1 MEDSIHL
8 VVVVFMVV
16 AEEVSKK
23 SLRNYALSLRKE
35 IINKKDLET
44 RIINNVLN
52 NKKVLESNNI
62 LIYVS
67 LELEVDTRKLI
78 NELWNLNKNIYV
90 PKVEGNIINF
100 YKINSFQDLVI
111 GSFGVL
117 EPITNIIY
125 RDDNISCCIIPG
137 LLFDKNNNRLGYGGG
152 YYDRFLENK
161 NIYKIGICFS
171 TFMVDNLIT
180 DKYDIKMD
188 EVITER

>member
-8 VVVVFMVV
+8 VVVVHMVV

-44 RIINNVLN
+44 KIINNVLN
-52 NKKVLESNNI
+52 NKKVLEANNI

-67 LELEVDTRKLI
+67 LDMEVDTKVLI
-78 NELWNLNKNIYV
+78 NKLWKLNKNIYV
-90 PKVEGNIINF
+90 PKVEGRIINF
-100 YKINSFQDLVI
+100 YKINSFDDLEI

-125 RDDNISCCIIPG
+125 KDDNNSCCIIPG
-137 LLFDKNNNRLGYGGG
+137 LLFDKNNNRLGYGKG
-152 YYDRFLENK
+152 YYDKFLKNR

-171 TFMVDNLIT
+171 TFLVDNLVT

-188 EVITER
+188 EFITER

>member
-8 VVVVFMVV
+8 VVVVHMVV
-16 AEEVSKK
+16 VEEVSKK

-35 IINKKDLET
+35 IINKKDLEIK
-44 RIINNVLN
+44 IINNVLN
-52 NKKVLESNNI
+52 NKKVLEANDI

-67 LELEVDTRKLI
+67 LDMEVDTKVLI
-78 NELWNLNKNIYV
+78 NKLWTLNKNIYV
-90 PKVEGNIINF
+90 PKVEENIINF
-100 YKINSFQDLVI
+100 YKINSFNDLVI

-125 RDDNISCCIIPG
+125 KDDNNSCCIIPG
-137 LLFDKNNNRLGYGGG
+137 LLFDKNNNRLGYGKG
-152 YYDRFLENK
+152 YYDRFLENR

-171 TFMVDNLIT
+171 TFLVDNLVT

>member
-8 VVVVFMVV
+8 VVVVHMVA

-23 SLRNYALSLRKE
+23 SLRNYALSLRKK

-44 RIINNVLN
+44 KIINNVLN
-52 NKKVLESNNI
+52 NKKVLEANNI

-67 LELEVDTRKLI
+67 LDMEVDTKVLI
-78 NELWNLNKNIYV
+78 NKLWKLNKNIYV
-90 PKVEGNIINF
+90 PKVEGRIINF
-100 YKINSFQDLVI
+100 YKINSFDNLVI
-111 GSFGVL
+111 GPFGVL
-117 EPITNIIY
+117 EPIINTIY
-125 RDDNISCCIIPG
+125 KDDNNSCCIIPG
-137 LLFDKNNNRLGYGGG
+137 LLFDKNNNRLGYGKG
-152 YYDRFLENK
+152 YYDKFLENR

-171 TFMVDNLIT
+171 KFLVDNLIT

>member
-8 VVVVFMVV
+8 VVVVHMVA

-35 IINKKDLET
+35 LINKKDLET
-44 RIINNVLN
+44 KIINNVLN
-52 NKKVLESNNI
+52 NKKVLEANNI

-67 LELEVDTRKLI
+67 LDMEVDTKELI
-78 NELWNLNKNIYV
+78 NKLWKLNKNIYV
-90 PKVEGNIINF
+90 PKVEENIINF
-100 YKINSFQDLVI
+100 YKINSFGNLVI

-125 RDDNISCCIIPG
+125 KDDNNSCCIIPG
-137 LLFDKNNNRLGYGGG
+137 LLFDKNNNRLGYGKG
-152 YYDRFLENK
+152 YYDKFLENR

-171 TFMVDNLIT
+171 KFLVDSLVT

>member
-8 VVVVFMVV
+8 VVVVLMVA

-44 RIINNVLN
+44 KIINNVLN
-52 NKKVLESNNI
+52 NKKVLEANDI

-67 LELEVDTRKLI
+67 LDMEVDTKALI
-78 NELWNLNKNIYV
+78 NKLWKLNKNIYV
-90 PKVEGNIINF
+90 PKVEGRIINF
-100 YKINSFQDLVI
+100 YKINSFDDLVI

-125 RDDNISCCIIPG
+125 KDDNNSCCIIPG
-137 LLFDKNNNRLGYGGG
+137 LLFDKNNNRLGYGKG
-152 YYDRFLENK
+152 YYDKFLENRH
-161 NIYKIGICFS
+161 IYKIGICFS
-171 TFMVDNLIT
+171 TFLVDNLVT

>member
-8 VVVVFMVV
+8 VVVVHMVV

-35 IINKKDLET
+35 IINKKDLEIK
-44 RIINNVLN
+44 IINNVLN
-52 NKKVLESNNI
+52 NKKVLEANDI

-67 LELEVDTRKLI
+67 LDMEVDTKVLI
-78 NELWNLNKNIYV
+78 NKLWTLNKNIYV
-90 PKVEGNIINF
+90 PKVEENIINF
-100 YKINSFQDLVI
+100 YKINSFNDLVI

-125 RDDNISCCIIPG
+125 KDNNNSCCIIPG
-137 LLFDKNNNRLGYGGG
+137 LLFDRNNNRLGYGGG
-152 YYDRFLENK
+152 YYDKFLENR

-171 TFMVDNLIT
+171 TFLVDNLIT